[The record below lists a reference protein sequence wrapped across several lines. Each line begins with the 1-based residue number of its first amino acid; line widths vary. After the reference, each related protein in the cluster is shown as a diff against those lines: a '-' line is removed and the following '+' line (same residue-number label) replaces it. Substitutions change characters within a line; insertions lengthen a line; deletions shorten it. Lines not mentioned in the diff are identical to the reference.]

1 MQLLEQKQAY
11 AQAIK
16 QLHKPKISQ
25 ALANERELR
34 VKQIS
39 KEDLK
44 KKKAEIQNSPY
55 KDYLKIGIKPEI
67 AKSP

>member
-1 MQLLEQKQAY
+1 M
-11 AQAIK
+11 
-16 QLHKPKISQ
+16 SQ

-39 KEDLK
+39 KEELK

-67 AKSP
+67 AKSPSNNK